1 MDLLVSYPRR
11 FYGPAKREIG
21 RILERFGDAGPLVEK
36 SGIPGICVVR
46 TRLDN
51 RQVIARCAA
60 LCLAEPQ
67 SLRFAI
73 KWVPVDY
80 WCEKDLGAIERLVKE
95 RIAPRIGAQESW
107 AMKVEKRGWSRYHT
121 ADIIRRLAESI
132 DRRVNLKAPDKL
144 VRIDILG
151 AAVAA
156 SVLRHGEIFS
166 IYAPSVR
173 ALGHGNHPLPVR

>member
-21 RILERFGDAGPLVEK
+21 RILGRFGDAAPLVEK
-36 SGIPGICVVR
+36 SGIRGICVVR

-51 RQVIARCAA
+51 RQVIARCAE
-60 LCLAEPQ
+60 LYRAEPQ
-67 SLRFAI
+67 SFRFAV
-73 KWVPVDY
+73 KWVPVDW
-80 WCEKDLGAIERLVKE
+80 WCEKDLDAMERLVKAQ
-95 RIAPRIGAQESW
+95 IAPCISAQESW

-121 ADIIRRLAESI
+121 AEIIRRLAESI

-144 VRIDILG
+144 VRVDILG

-156 SVLRHGEIFS
+156 SVLRQGEIFS
-166 IYAPSVR
+166 IYAPS
-173 ALGHGNHPLPVR
+173 L